1 MSRKLVKFDVNPLL
15 SGPSLEARNKSGSPY
30 RLIALNDIDVDP
42 DQPRRSF
49 DAESIAELA
58 ASIELYGLICPILVK
73 LSPGGTYRLV
83 SGERR
88 LRACKALG
96 LDSIAA
102 ILDSSEDEGAV
113 TLAKQL
119 VENIQRSDL
128 NPMEKALAVGQ
139 MRERFSLSVRD
150 IASQLGISKSSV
162 QRSLELLDLPDD
174 LQAALISGASE
185 TKVMALAKV
194 KDVNKRRQLLNDL
207 EQMSRMEL
215 QALIDGGL
223 DQSGSLEVSHGG
235 TAKGSRGGSE
245 GNDSTESLEDKRLED
260 ELRKSL
266 GLKVSVQRNKKSPE
280 KGRVLIDFYSTSD
293 LAEVYKRLSEI

>member
-30 RLIALNDIDVDP
+30 RVISLNDIDVDP

-58 ASIELYGLICPILVK
+58 ASIETYGLLCPILVK
-73 LSPGGTYRLV
+73 LTQGGTYRLV

-96 LDSIAA
+96 LDSIPA
-102 ILDSSEDEGAV
+102 ILDSDDDDSST

-139 MRERFSLSVRD
+139 MKERYSLSVRD
-150 IASQLGISKSSV
+150 IAAQLGISKSSV
-162 QRSLELLDLPDD
+162 QRSLELLELPDD
-174 LQAALISGASE
+174 LQAALISGAAES
-185 TKVMALAKV
+185 KVLALAKI
-194 KDVNKRRQLLNDL
+194 KDVSKRRKLLEDL
-207 EQMSRMEL
+207 DRLSRLEL
-215 QALIDGGL
+215 QDLIDAGL
-223 DQSGSLEVSHGG
+223 DEGRVSHGG
-235 TAKGSRGGSE
+235 TVSRARKGDGE
-245 GNDSTESLEDKRLED
+245 TEYSVEDQRLEED
-260 ELRKSL
+260 IRKAL
-266 GLKVSVQRNKKSPE
+266 GLRINVQRSPKNPE
-280 KGRVLIDFYSTSD
+280 KGKIVIDFYSPSD
-293 LAEVYKRLSEI
+293 LNEVYKRLSS

>member
-30 RLIALNDIDVDP
+30 RVVSINDIDVDP

-58 ASIELYGLICPILVK
+58 SSIETYGLLCPILVK
-73 LSPGGTYRLV
+73 LTQGGTYRLV

-96 LDSIAA
+96 LDTIPA
-102 ILDSSEDEGAV
+102 ILDSDDDDSSI

-139 MRERFSLSVRD
+139 MKERYAMSIRD

-162 QRSLELLDLPDD
+162 QRSLELLELPDD

-185 TKVMALAKV
+185 SKILALSKV
-194 KDVNKRRQLLNDL
+194 KDVSKRRKLLEDL
-207 EQMSRMEL
+207 DRLSRMEL
-215 QALIDGGL
+215 QDLLEDGET
-223 DQSGSLEVSHGG
+223 DSKVSHGG
-235 TAKGSRGGSE
+235 TGG
-245 GNDSTESLEDKRLED
+245 
-260 ELRKSL
+260 RKSSNDNNYYEIEDMRIEEDIRKAL
-266 GLKVSVQRNKKSPE
+266 GLKVKLQRNSQNNE
-280 KGRVLIDFYSTSD
+280 KGKIIIDFYSPSD
-293 LAEVYKRLSEI
+293 LKEVYKRLL